1 MRESKELLTRI
12 LILGGCLAHFL
23 APGCGGDGGEGG
35 PPRIA
40 NLCFAPASTFVGRRG
55 GSVGVSVSIEY
66 ADPDGDLAFIRMST
80 RPCGEGPVQHVDIP
94 PGGITGSKEGVVWL
108 STRVTSA
115 CPAGTYLYEFTA
127 FDRKG
132 HPSNTLEATFT
143 LTPFTL
149 N

>member
-1 MRESKELLTRI
+1 MWESNSFLTRI
-12 LILGGCLAHFL
+12 LALGYCLALSL

-40 NLCFAPASTFVGRRG
+40 NLVFKPTSSFIGRQG
-55 GSVGVSVSIEY
+55 GSVGASVSLEY
-66 ADPDGDLAFIRMST
+66 ADPDGDLAFVRMSNRT
-80 RPCGEGPVQHVDIP
+80 CGEGPVQHVDIA
-94 PGGITGSKEGVVWL
+94 PGGITGSNQGVVWL

-115 CPAGTYLYEFTA
+115 CPAGTYLYEFSA

-132 HPSNTLEATFT
+132 HQSNTLEATFT
-143 LTPFTL
+143 LTPFSL